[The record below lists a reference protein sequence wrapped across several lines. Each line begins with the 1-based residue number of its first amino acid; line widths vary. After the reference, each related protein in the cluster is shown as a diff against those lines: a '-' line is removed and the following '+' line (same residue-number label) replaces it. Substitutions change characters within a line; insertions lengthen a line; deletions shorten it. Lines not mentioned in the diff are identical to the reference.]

1 MAVAVLGGVEG
12 VVRVGGVEMHAVV
25 RVSGSGHGGGGVGW
39 LRWFALVCVFCVT
52 LE

>member
-25 RVSGSGHGGGGVGW
+25 GVGGSGHGDVMVVW
-39 LRWFALVCVFCVT
+39 IALV
-52 LE
+52 